1 MILSLQTRISGPHGP
16 LTIRCS
22 HPPPHYQ
29 HHHWQ
34 YHLQLQVFVSPLC
47 KIFVPPYM
55 IYLFIY
61 LLIHLFIYLIIYT
74 IYLDTPRVVGDPLQG
89 ASGRWNWCTLKCF
102 CTYRLFKEYLWYFF
116 HKCYSGI
123 AYIYTFLAFLYG
135 KSIVI
140 FHRNKSFH
148 STVDAV
154 GVCIWSK
161 KQKPIF
167 GGVMASFAE
176 CLGCLV

>member
-1 MILSLQTRISGPHGP
+1 MIQSVSDRLAIHYLQLAMDNSAISSRIQFSYLPPQFVNKCGAQKIKWSWTKFQFQFELSLA
-16 LTIRCS
+16 
-22 HPPPHYQ
+22 
-29 HHHWQ
+29 
-34 YHLQLQVFVSPLC
+34 QLSPS
-47 KIFVPPYM
+47 
-55 IYLFIY
+55 
-61 LLIHLFIYLIIYT
+61 LFIYLIIYT
-74 IYLDTPRVVGDPLQG
+74 IYLDTPRVVGNPLQG

-102 CTYRLFKEYLWYFF
+102 CTYRLFNEYLWYFF

-148 STVDAV
+148 STVDAL

-167 GGVMASFAE
+167 GGVMAAFAE
-176 CLGCLV
+176 CLD